1 MKRSSEPYIKRSSLF
16 GRSSVVAALMFIFAG
31 TLGFGQA
38 TSLSDGK
45 PGNAP
50 NQGIAASNHAI
61 LVFKVRI
68 AFSLDAQMVQTMQSK
83 TIAAQGGNLAS
94 SPNPSDLQP
103 ERLISPAT
111 TQQAPK
117 SSAGSKDPSWGDAL
131 VRNVP
136 PETAFEVRLVGQTLI
151 ILLQIIPINTTKT
164 GTGLVLQSQVWYQ
177 APGAPLSFK
186 TSVQNLSILYGNI
199 FYFYP
204 LGADIKTGA
213 PLAMEIEVDKNQ

>member
-1 MKRSSEPYIKRSSLF
+1 M
-16 GRSSVVAALMFIFAG
+16 AALMFVFAG

-38 TSLSDGK
+38 TSTSDAK
-45 PGNAP
+45 PGSAP
-50 NQGIAASNHAI
+50 KPGIAASDQAI

-83 TIAAQGGNLAS
+83 TAATQGGNLAS
-94 SPNPSDLQP
+94 SPSDLQSGH
-103 ERLISPAT
+103 LASPAT
-111 TQQAPK
+111 TQQAAK
-117 SSAGSKDPSWGDAL
+117 SNDGSKEPAWGDAL

-136 PETAFEVRLVGQTLI
+136 PETTFEVRLVGQTLI

-213 PLAMEIEVDKNQ
+213 PLAMEIEVDKNQK